1 MKTLFFFC
9 LIGLLTGCSVAVDE
23 QCKQWQSQGEMFS
36 SMQNCVSCGDALGIE
51 DLNAVRA
58 CAFKKDADSIRNR

>member
-1 MKTLFFFC
+1 MKTLLFFP
-9 LIGLLTGCSVAVDE
+9 LIVAITGCSVAVDE

-36 SMQNCVSCGDALGIE
+36 SMQNCVSCGNALGIE
-51 DLNAVRA
+51 DVNAIRA